1 MSTASSCHEGSSD
14 PRALSRSCAR
24 LAAGLVLTIGLS
36 AHVHASA
43 DAQAPVTDVQP
54 TEIPPEPPSGYRDTI
69 NAAVAEFAAGHHAE
83 ARALFRQ
90 AHGMYPNARTLRG
103 IGMCAFE
110 LREYAEAVRA
120 LGASLR
126 DPRRPL
132 NEEMTSQV
140 RAALSRAEA
149 FVGRY
154 EVDVPDGA
162 LLFVDDSAAPTSL
175 EEDGSLLLS
184 LGTHVVTT
192 RRGSTTLA
200 DVRVEVRGGER
211 ERLELVPAHLDT
223 STPPP
228 PSDEG
233 PAPIAQPMEPD
244 PAPDLGPSI
253 AVLALGSTLAAGGL
267 VSFFAGLAES
277 NRVSDAPPGTPWS
290 SLESSYARAPILEG
304 VGLAAA
310 LAGAGMIVLGTALLE
325 DAQAAAPRPELA
337 LGLGSLS
344 LRGSF

>member
-1 MSTASSCHEGSSD
+1 M
-14 PRALSRSCAR
+14 PRRSKHTSRSGR
-24 LAAGLVLTIGLS
+24 VAAALVLACVACL
-36 AHVHASA
+36 HVRASA
-43 DAQAPVTDVQP
+43 DAQAPLADVQP
-54 TEIPPEPPSGYRDTI
+54 TEIPVEPPAGYRDTI

-120 LGASLR
+120 LGAALL

-132 NEEMTSQV
+132 NAEMTAQV
-140 RAALSRAEA
+140 QAALARANA

-154 EVDVPDGA
+154 EVEVPEGA

-211 ERLELVPAHLDT
+211 ERLELVPATTQASPPPVIAHPIEPAP
-223 STPPP
+223 TPP
-228 PSDEG
+228 DF
-233 PAPIAQPMEPD
+233 A
-244 PAPDLGPSI
+244 PSI
-253 AVLALGSTLAAGGL
+253 AVLATGSVLTLGGL
-267 VSFFAGLAES
+267 ATFFAGLAES
-277 NRVSDAPPGTPWS
+277 DRVSGAAAGTAWS
-290 SLESSYARAPILEG
+290 SLEGSYERAPILQ
-304 VGLAAA
+304 GLGMTAAI
-310 LAGAGMIVLGTALLE
+310 AGAGMLVLGVLLLGDAE
-325 DAQAAAPRPELA
+325 DAQERATS
-337 LGLGSLS
+337 LGLGPGSLT
-344 LRGSF
+344 LRGTF